1 MHLYVCVY
9 TCICAYLACETHT
22 QDNHILSLSIK
33 YVYLY
38 ALEPICIYTFE
49 SILVHVRI

>member
-22 QDNHILSLSIK
+22 SDNHILSLSIK

-38 ALEPICIYTFE
+38 TLEPICIYTFE